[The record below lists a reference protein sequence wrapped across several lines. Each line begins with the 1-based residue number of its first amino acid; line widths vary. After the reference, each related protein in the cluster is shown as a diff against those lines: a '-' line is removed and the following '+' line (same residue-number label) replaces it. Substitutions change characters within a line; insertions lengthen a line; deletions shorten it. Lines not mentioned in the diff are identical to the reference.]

1 MADPISWIAAKAAEW
16 VAMTAFQAATATG
29 VSITTAATIANVA
42 YAATYALVYVGAAVG
57 LSSLVSPKVPN
68 AEQGKVPVNQT
79 TPRRRLGTGRARL
92 SGPRALWESLPGWNV
107 EIINVLD
114 QPVDAFEQFWLND
127 DAVTVDAEG
136 WVQRLNGAYGDHEIR
151 ILTKTGQA
159 GDDGAFEELVAMFA
173 AAGLSDLYDESH
185 VGEGVARMALL
196 CKAIDD
202 RYVMGVYPNG
212 PPALSA
218 TVRLCRVY
226 DWRDPDQDLMDP
238 ATWKWSANAHVNH
251 VHWEWCLRHLPR
263 IGRDGVGWIQGK
275 GEGSASPPPPIC
287 LEDWYGDH
295 APRLAERTA
304 VADLCNERV
313 PLAAGGDEARYEQHG
328 WWEIGTE
335 DADVRA
341 QYLIC
346 YDGWMAEGGD
356 GALIIKGGRY
366 EPPPSGVV
374 LSDRNLVEASWN
386 RGAPD
391 KDVYNIIK
399 ATFTSRAHG
408 YSPQPA
414 DDWRD
419 EGLIAEVGDEKPLPV
434 DLGWVQSHGQ
444 ARRLMKRM
452 APRVFADRHGD
463 LAADLDGLNHIR
475 RRYGRLERKR
485 GPTSMRSVDFEL
497 LGASIDLRGGRVPLN
512 IVKADPNV
520 DAWNPVTEEG
530 VGPST
535 TDRAPPVRVPLPVVI
550 SAEPVRLA
558 LGGANGVRIRIL
570 IEDLGRPGLT
580 YAVRWRGSGGASWV
594 EESPQDGQGV
604 SGGLAIESG
613 LVDAGPLEYGVS
625 AWSAGFSSGWTDA
638 QPIDTTRQEDP
649 ADFALQAYLDATTVQ
664 PSPARS
670 SLYRNL
676 ISELID
682 AGVWSKLD
690 ALYLLAAH
698 DGQAALVNMKTPS
711 QVLTAVGGPAF
722 LGSRGYQGNGSSSY
736 LQSGFDASAG
746 GHQYVQDSAH
756 MGVWNLTEV
765 QEAAPCIGMDNARIL
780 PRNTSDNTVL
790 RANNASS
797 LTRAG
802 RTTSTG
808 HTMWSRVSATAVRDF
823 RNGVLGAQSTSA
835 SAALPTGQSFRV
847 LGAASAATA
856 SFSGRR
862 LAAAHWGGGLTDVEA
877 SALHAALNDYLA
889 AVGAA

>member
-42 YAATYALVYVGAAVG
+42 YAATFALVYVGAAVG

-79 TPRRRLGTGRARL
+79 TPKRRIGTGRSRL

-136 WVQRLNGAYGDHEIR
+136 WVQRLNGAYGNQEIR
-151 ILTKTGQA
+151 ILAKTGQA
-159 GDDGAFEELVAMFA
+159 SDDGAFEELVTMFA

-196 CKAIDD
+196 CKAIDS
-202 RYVMGVYPNG
+202 RYVMDVYPNG

-226 DWRDPDQDLMDP
+226 DWRDPGQDLMDP

-263 IGRDGVGWIQGK
+263 IGRDGVGWVQGK
-275 GEGSASPPPPIC
+275 GMGSAAPPPPIC

-295 APRLAERTA
+295 APRLTERTA
-304 VADLCNERV
+304 VADLCDERV

-356 GALIIKGGRY
+356 GALIIKGGKY
-366 EPPPSGVV
+366 EAPPSGVV
-374 LSDRNLVEASWN
+374 LTDRNLVEASWN

-419 EGLIAEVGDEKPLPV
+419 EDLIAEVGDEKPLPI

-512 IVKADPNV
+512 IVKADPNI
-520 DAWNPVTEEG
+520 DAWNAGTEEG
-530 VGPST
+530 LGPSVT
-535 TDRAPPVRVPLPVVI
+535 ERAPPVLIPLPVVV
-550 SAEPVRLA
+550 SVTAVTVPVG
-558 LGGANGVRIRIL
+558 GGANGVRLRIV
-570 IEDLGRPGLT
+570 IEDPERPGLT
-580 YAVRWRGSGGASWV
+580 FAIRIRESGATTWV
-594 EESPQDGQGV
+594 EGSPQEAEPAT
-604 SGGLAIESG
+604 GGLLIESG
-613 LVDAGPLEYGVS
+613 LVPAGALQFSVS
-625 AWSAGFSSGWTDA
+625 AWSGGFHSNWTDA
-638 QPIDTTRQEDP
+638 AP
-649 ADFALQAYLDATTVQ
+649 ADATV
-664 PSPARS
+664 PPGPA
-670 SLYRNL
+670 
-676 ISELID
+676 E
-682 AGVWSKLD
+682 WTP
-690 ALYLLAAH
+690 
-698 DGQAALVNMKTPS
+698 AALGVALWGWWDLANPGTVS
-711 QVLTAVGGPAF
+711 LSAGDVASVASGGPVAHPAQQGTLSLRPAYEAAGLMGGACATF
-722 LGSRGYQGNGSSSY
+722 ADDARLALGSRSLGQFALVMVGRLNTGGDGVFEHLGANAHGSLSTFSTFLIAKRNG
-736 LQSGFDASAG
+736 GADATLNVGAWPVEGVVSA
-746 GHQYVQDSAH
+746 VF
-756 MGVWNLTEV
+756 E
-765 QEAAPCIGMDNARIL
+765 NA
-780 PRNTSDNTVL
+780 
-790 RANNASS
+790 
-797 LTRAG
+797 LTR
-802 RTTSTG
+802 
-808 HTMWSRVSATAVRDF
+808 VRL
-823 RNGVLGAQSTSA
+823 NGVTGTDSTA
-835 SAALPTGQSFRV
+835 SAALS
-847 LGAASAATA
+847 AASGT
-856 SFSGRR
+856 SVIGD
-862 LAAAHWGGGLTDVEA
+862 LWGGGLAMNGKIAGMVIVSGGVTSPDLQKLEG
-877 SALHAALNDYLA
+877 YLA
-889 AVGAA
+889 WRHGAVAYLDPSHPYKAAPPSV

>member
-16 VAMTAFQAATATG
+16 VAMAAFQAATATG

-42 YAATYALVYVGAAVG
+42 YAATFALVYVGAAVG

-68 AEQGKVPVNQT
+68 AEQGKMPVNQT
-79 TPRRRLGTGRARL
+79 TPKRRIGTGRSRL

-114 QPVDAFEQFWLND
+114 QPIDAFEQFWLND
-127 DAVTVDAEG
+127 DAVTVDGDG
-136 WVQRLNGAYGDHEIR
+136 WVQRLNGAYGDQEIR
-151 ILTKTGQA
+151 ILAKTGQP

-173 AAGLSDLYDESH
+173 AAGLSDLYDDSH
-185 VGEGVARMALL
+185 VGEGVARMALV
-196 CKAIDD
+196 CKAIDAK
-202 RYVMGVYPNG
+202 YVLDVYPNG

-226 DWRDPDQDLMDP
+226 DWRDADQDLMDP

-263 IGRDGVGWIQGK
+263 IGRDGVGWVQGK
-275 GEGSASPPPPIC
+275 GVGSAAPPPPIC

-304 VADLCNERV
+304 VADLCDERV
-313 PLAAGGDEARYEQHG
+313 ALAAGGDEARYEQHG

-356 GALIIKGGRY
+356 GALIIKGGKY
-366 EPPPSGVV
+366 EPPPADVV
-374 LSDRNLVEASWN
+374 LTDRNLVEASWN

-419 EGLIAEVGDEKPLPV
+419 EDLIAEVGDEKPLPI

-452 APRVFADRHGD
+452 TPRVFADRHGD

-512 IVKADPNV
+512 IVKADPNIDV
-520 DAWNPVTEEG
+520 WNPVTEEG
-530 VGPST
+530 LGPSLT
-535 TDRAPPVRVPLPVVI
+535 ERAPSIQIPMPEVVSITPVTVSI
-550 SAEPVRLA
+550 
-558 LGGANGVRIRIL
+558 GDANGVRLRFV
-570 IEDLGRPGLT
+570 IEDPGRPGLSF
-580 YAVRWRGSGGASWV
+580 AIRWRAAGAVSWT
-594 EESPQDGQGV
+594 EGSPQPPTAV
-604 SGGLAIESG
+604 SGGLQVESG
-613 LVDAGPLEYGVS
+613 FVQAGDLEASIS
-625 AWSAGFSSGWTDA
+625 AWSGVYRSDWTLEADVSA
-638 QPIDTTRQEDP
+638 EPEPDP
-649 ADFALQAYLDATTVQ
+649 EVVSA
-664 PSPARS
+664 PS
-670 SLYRNL
+670 NL
-676 ISELID
+676 IVSSPS
-682 AGVWSKLD
+682 AGVLRVD
-690 ALYLLAAH
+690 YR
-698 DGQAALVNMKTPS
+698 DPS
-711 QVLTAVGGPAF
+711 QPVAYCIVRTNVTASLTGATATPERPVGGVYTPQSVDLSRAA
-722 LGSRGYQGNGSSSY
+722 GSY
-736 LQSGFDASAG
+736 
-746 GHQYVQDSAH
+746 YVWVTAYNADDVPSAH
-756 MGVWNLTEV
+756 VG
-765 QEAAPCIGMDNARIL
+765 P
-780 PRNTSDNTVL
+780 
-790 RANNASS
+790 
-797 LTRAG
+797 AG
-802 RTTSTG
+802 PVV
-808 HTMWSRVSATAVRDF
+808 VS
-823 RNGVLGAQSTSA
+823 
-835 SAALPTGQSFRV
+835 
-847 LGAASAATA
+847 
-856 SFSGRR
+856 
-862 LAAAHWGGGLTDVEA
+862 
-877 SALHAALNDYLA
+877 
-889 AVGAA
+889 